1 MSLQGQAKTA
11 YANYL
16 NKSMKETPIV
26 EEPMSGGLMNRSR
39 PKADEGTETK
49 DYLMDQFKKLQALR
63 AGLKNG

>member
-16 NKSMKETPIV
+16 NKSMEQTPTV
-26 EEPMSGGLMNRSR
+26 EEPTSAGLMNRSR
-39 PKADEGTETK
+39 PKTDESANTT